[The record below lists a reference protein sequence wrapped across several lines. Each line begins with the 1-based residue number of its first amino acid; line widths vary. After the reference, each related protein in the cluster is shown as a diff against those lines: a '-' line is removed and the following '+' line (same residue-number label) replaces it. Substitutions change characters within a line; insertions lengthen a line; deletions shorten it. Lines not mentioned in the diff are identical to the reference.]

1 MNSSDSK
8 LPIPLGCVDKR
19 SGSLTMRSM
28 LSVHEM
34 SQNVMATSDESDN
47 KSWDERWKMFYG
59 GKILHGGAAM
69 QMYN

>member
-1 MNSSDSK
+1 MNCPDSE

-34 SQNVMATSDESDN
+34 SQNVMAMSDESD
-47 KSWDERWKMFYG
+47 KSWDEVGNVLR
-59 GKILHGGAAM
+59 GKISPWSSNADI
-69 QMYN
+69 